1 MKILLR
7 TLMIL
12 LAAAVVTGA
21 TLGALQVPAVQS
33 WISSSQGGERHGPPA
48 GMTAGT
54 TEGQSGEFPA
64 FSEGTDT
71 TAAASSPA
79 GSTSVAAASTD
90 STAGA
95 ADGSTAAASTAAAST
110 AAAAGAPTRPMR
122 GEGGGRPGGNLQGL
136 LEVGKNLGIVVV
148 VSLVIGAAG
157 WVGKR
162 FRPHRPAP
170 AAAA

>member
-7 TLMIL
+7 TLIIL

-33 WISSSQGGERHGPPA
+33 WISSSQGGERHGPLA
-48 GMTAGT
+48 GVI
-54 TEGQSGEFPA
+54 EGQFPGSPEFTDAAAPTSA
-64 FSEGTDT
+64 AAGGQNADT
-71 TAAASSPA
+71 TV
-79 GSTSVAAASTD
+79 T
-90 STAGA
+90 A
-95 ADGSTAAASTAAAST
+95 ADRTAAASTAAA
-110 AAAAGAPTRPMR
+110 APTRPMR

-136 LEVGKNLGIVVV
+136 IEVGKNLGIVVV

-162 FRPHRPAP
+162 FRPHRSV